1 MVFAAMFRQ
10 KARKEG
16 REVGREEG
24 RAAGLEEADAAWR
37 EWNRRREDATARGVP
52 FDEPTPNPRNETA
65 NGGGQEP

>member
-37 EWNRRREDATARGVP
+37 TWNRRREDAIARGVP
-52 FDEPTPNPRNETA
+52 FDEPTPDFSDGTGPSRA
-65 NGGGQEP
+65 